1 MNFWRQSIYLLTT
14 VLGGYAIS
22 VSVKILL
29 HRARPSLWDLS
40 YPLPSDYAFPSGH
53 AMSSMTLVVALIV
66 LTWGSRWS
74 AFVSIFGAMFAVA
87 IGWTRMYLGVHFP
100 SDVIG
105 GWMLAI
111 AWGMGVSLLLGLNFS
126 QENLDNTDKVEKSA

>member
-1 MNFWRQSIYLLTT
+1 
-14 VLGGYAIS
+14 
-22 VSVKILL
+22 
-29 HRARPSLWDLS
+29 
-40 YPLPSDYAFPSGH
+40 
-53 AMSSMTLVVALIV
+53 MTLVVALIV